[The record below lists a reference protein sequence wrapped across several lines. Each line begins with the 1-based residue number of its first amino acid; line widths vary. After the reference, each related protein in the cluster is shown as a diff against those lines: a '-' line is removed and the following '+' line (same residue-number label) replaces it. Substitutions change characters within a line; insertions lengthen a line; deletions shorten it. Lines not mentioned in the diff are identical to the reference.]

1 MSDKITALYCRL
13 SNDDDLQGE
22 SNSITNQKAIL
33 LKYAEDNH
41 FPSPQFYIDDG
52 YSGTNFQRPDFMR
65 MITDM
70 ENSKIGTI
78 ITKDLSRL
86 GRDYLKTGEYI
97 ELIFPNYDI
106 RYIAINDNVD
116 TAKSENEMMVFR
128 NVFNDFYAKD
138 TSKKVRAVFKAKGLS
153 GKPLASKPPFGYMKS
168 EYDKNQWVV
177 DEEAAKVV
185 KRIFR
190 LCIDGYG
197 PTQIARILTED
208 RVLKPTAYYE
218 MKKRGT
224 VTADKP
230 YHWAQKTVVG
240 ILSLMEYAGHTV
252 NFKTRKKSY
261 KCKKKVD
268 NPKEEWAIFENTH
281 EAIITQEEY
290 DLVQEL
296 RKNKRRI
303 QRHEEVNAFSGMV
316 YCADCG
322 SKMYLCRSVARTEF
336 QEHLKCAKN
345 SLDKEECSA
354 HYIRTCVLNELV
366 LKKLN
371 ELLIY
376 VHRNEDEFI
385 RTAMEAS
392 VQAHFAELKRARK
405 MLAQSEKR
413 IAELNKLFKHLYED
427 NVSGKLSDERYEL
440 LSKDYE
446 REQKQLDETVKELT
460 TVIEEREQK
469 TSDIN
474 QFIKIVQKYELVSEI
489 TPEIMHELIERI
501 EIHAPDKSSG
511 HRQQKID
518 IYFRFNIAQAS
529 VIADTMDYD
538 KKRKA
543 A

>member
-1 MSDKITALYCRL
+1 L
-13 SNDDDLQGE
+13 SKSFLNINLVHY
-22 SNSITNQKAIL
+22 K
-33 LKYAEDNH
+33 
-41 FPSPQFYIDDG
+41 FC
-52 YSGTNFQRPDFMR
+52 
-65 MITDM
+65 
-70 ENSKIGTI
+70 SKT
-78 ITKDLSRL
+78 
-86 GRDYLKTGEYI
+86 
-97 ELIFPNYDI
+97 
-106 RYIAINDNVD
+106 
-116 TAKSENEMMVFR
+116 
-128 NVFNDFYAKD
+128 
-138 TSKKVRAVFKAKGLS
+138 
-153 GKPLASKPPFGYMKS
+153 
-168 EYDKNQWVV
+168 
-177 DEEAAKVV
+177 
-185 KRIFR
+185 
-190 LCIDGYG
+190 
-197 PTQIARILTED
+197 
-208 RVLKPTAYYE
+208 
-218 MKKRGT
+218 
-224 VTADKP
+224 
-230 YHWAQKTVVG
+230 
-240 ILSLMEYAGHTV
+240 
-252 NFKTRKKSY
+252 KSY
-261 KCKKKVD
+261 KNKRRID
-268 NPKEEWAIFENTH
+268 NPKEEWVIFENTH
-281 EAIITQEEY
+281 EDIVMQEKY
-290 DLVQEL
+290 DLVQKL

-303 QRHEEVNAFSGMV
+303 QRHEEVNPFSGMV

-354 HYIRTCVLNELV
+354 HYIRTCVLRDIVIKEINKMLDS
-366 LKKLN
+366 
-371 ELLIY
+371 
-376 VHRNEDEFI
+376 VHKNEDEFI
-385 RTAMEAS
+385 KTAMEAS
-392 VQAHFAELKRARK
+392 AQTHFAELKRARK

-413 IAELNKLFKHLYED
+413 IAELNKLFKRLYED

-538 KKRKA
+538 RKRKA